1 MPLRDHFHPPL
12 SVDRH
17 WESLHAA
24 WSGSL
29 ADALNRV
36 LPEQYFA
43 EEQIHSGPS
52 VEIDVGTFEEAESA
66 RSGKRQDGATA
77 TLAAPPWSPPQ
88 PEVTFPA
95 VFTEDFE
102 IKVFSTRAGPRLVAA
117 IELVSP
123 RNKDRPEARRAYAM
137 KCANYLYQGIGLI
150 VIDIVTDR
158 HANLHNETMQLMQAG
173 PPTHI
178 TAEAQYAVAYR
189 PIRRQGRDEV
199 DLWRS
204 TFTVGQGL
212 PVLPLVVAADL
223 ILPVDLEATYMDAC
237 SRRRLV

>member
-1 MPLRDHFHPPL
+1 
-12 SVDRH
+12 VDRH

-43 EEQIHSGPS
+43 EEQVNFWQS
-52 VEIDVGTFEEAESA
+52 VEIDVSDPFEVAESV
-66 RSGKRQDGATA
+66 RSRKRQDGATA

-95 VFTEDFE
+95 IFTEDFE

-178 TAEAQYAVAYR
+178 AAEAQYAVAYR

>member
-43 EEQIHSGPS
+43 EEQIHCEPT
-52 VEIDVGTFEEAESA
+52 VEIN
-66 RSGKRQDGATA
+66 
-77 TLAAPPWSPPQ
+77 TLDAPPWSPPL
-88 PEVTFPA
+88 PEGTFPA

-158 HANLHNETMQLMQAG
+158 HANHHNETMQLMQAG
-173 PPTHI
+173 LPTHI